1 MLHCLIILIK
11 NIYITFDRKLNNGD
25 LIMDK
30 ETKERLGEIREALKK
45 YGFDKILGQTAKS
58 KISPKDDGEDLHTL
72 LLDEEIPVKLR
83 LMLQELGTTFIKL
96 GQLLST
102 RPDIVGERIAGE
114 LANLQDDNPAISYD
128 QVKTILE
135 RELNG
140 SIDELFEDFSHE
152 ELATASI
159 GQVHEAKLITGERV
173 AVKVQKEGITDKI
186 DLDLRIM
193 KYIANRADKLN
204 SSLRKLNLPGIM
216 EEFDRSIHK
225 EIDYNNE
232 FMNMQ
237 RIELNFEDNPDIH
250 IPSTY
255 PKYCSSKVL
264 TMEFIDGTKLNDVY
278 ASTGDE
284 FDKKLLAKNIID
296 SYFQQIFIDG
306 FFHGDPHPGNI
317 MILEDNVVCY
327 LDLGMMGFFD
337 EEFKRNL
344 SEVMILFVDQDVDGL
359 INQLMYMD
367 ILDWDVDTR
376 TLKRDLND
384 LFARYFGV
392 ELNRF
397 NGVLDDLLNLMQE
410 YGVILPNEVVVMA
423 RGLSMVEAIAENL
436 DPEIDVFA
444 SIKPIA
450 TQIAKQRVNPK
461 QFLKGKK
468 SNIIL
473 YEHMLQSL
481 PKLLT
486 RTIHK
491 IENEELQLKF
501 EVDITDKVSIVA
513 LVSALLIGSSVVS
526 FGPMVWD
533 MPLISLIGYIIAII
547 LSIIGIKNYVLK

>member
-1 MLHCLIILIK
+1 
-11 NIYITFDRKLNNGD
+11 
-25 LIMDK
+25 MDK
-30 ETKERLGEIREALKK
+30 ETKERLGEIRAAIKK
-45 YGFDKILGQTAKS
+45 YGFDKILGETAKN
-58 KISPKDDGEDLHTL
+58 KIRKNDDEAASI
-72 LLDEEIPVKLR
+72 LLDDEIPVKLR

-102 RPDIVGERIAGE
+102 RPDIVGEKIANE
-114 LANLQDDNPAISYD
+114 LANLQDDNPAISYE
-128 QVKTILE
+128 QVKEIVE

-140 SIDELFEDFSHE
+140 NIDELFEDFSHE

-173 AVKVQKEGITDKI
+173 AVKIQKEGITDKI

-204 SSLRKLNLPGIM
+204 DNLRKLNLPGIM

-237 RIELNFEDNPDIH
+237 RIEMNFVDNPNIH
-250 IPSTY
+250 IPATY
-255 PKYCSSKVL
+255 ARYCSSKVL
-264 TMEFIDGTKLNDVY
+264 TMEFIAGTKLNDVY
-278 ASTGDE
+278 ASEGDE
-284 FDKKLLAKNIID
+284 FDKKLLAKNVLD
-296 SYFQQIFIDG
+296 SYLQQLFIDG

-344 SEVMILFVDQDVDGL
+344 SEVMLLFVDQDVDGL

-367 ILDWDVDTR
+367 ILDYDIDTK
-376 TLKRDLND
+376 TLRRDLND
-384 LFARYFGV
+384 LFGRYFGV
-392 ELNRF
+392 ELSRF
-397 NGVLDDLLNLMQE
+397 DGVLEALLNLMQE

-423 RGLSMVEAIAENL
+423 RGLSMVESIAHNL
-436 DPEIDVFA
+436 DPDIDVFA
-444 SIKPIA
+444 SVKPVA
-450 TQIAKQRVNPK
+450 TQIARQRLNPK
-461 QFLKGKK
+461 QYLKGKK

-473 YEHMLQSL
+473 YEHMIRNL

-486 RTIHK
+486 KIIHK
-491 IENEELQLKF
+491 IENEELQFKF
-501 EVDITDKVSIVA
+501 EVDITDKVTIVA
-513 LVSALLIGSSVVS
+513 LVSALIVGSSVVS
-526 FGPMVWD
+526 FGPRVFD
-533 MPLISLIGYIIAII
+533 MPVISLIGYIIAII
-547 LSIIGIKNYVLK
+547 LSIIGINKFVLK